1 MKNLSPRQKLF
12 AEYYCG
18 KHFGNVTQAAIAA
31 GYSKNYAN
39 THANDKLLGNSRVQA
54 YIDEINERNAP
65 KELKIA
71 TIQEI
76 QAFWSGV
83 MNDDETDMKHRL
95 RAAELLAKAKG
106 AFNND
111 W

>member
-1 MKNLSPRQKLF
+1 MKELKPKQKLF

-18 KHFGNVTQAAIAA
+18 KYLGNAEKAAIAA
-31 GYSKNYAN
+31 GYSPKYARGN
-39 THANDKLLGNSRVQA
+39 AHKLVANSCIKA
-54 YIDEINERNAP
+54 YIEKLQKEQLP

-76 QAFWSGV
+76 QAFWSDV
-83 MNDDETDMKHRL
+83 MNSDENDMKHRL

>member
-1 MKNLSPRQKLF
+1 LCAN
-12 AEYYCG
+12 
-18 KHFGNVTQAAIAA
+18 A
-31 GYSKNYAN
+31 GIK
-39 THANDKLLGNSRVQA
+39 A
-54 YIDEINERNAP
+54 YIDKIQKEQSPE
-65 KELKIA
+65 ELKIA

-83 MNDDETDMKHRL
+83 MNDDENDMKHRL
-95 RAAELLAKAKG
+95 RASELLAKAKG

>member
-1 MKNLSPRQKLF
+1 VKELKPKQKLF

-18 KHFGNVTQAAIAA
+18 KYLGNAEKAAIAA
-31 GYSKNYAN
+31 GYSPKYARGN
-39 THANDKLLGNSRVQA
+39 AHKLVANSCIKA
-54 YIDEINERNAP
+54 YIEKLQKEQLP

-76 QAFWSGV
+76 QAFWSDV
-83 MNDDETDMKHRL
+83 MNSDENDMKHRL